1 MIRTLIF
8 MGLMAMSM
16 LMASCYLILGCPS
29 RGVQSLT
36 KTTEET
42 LELVKKEWQ
51 GTIRLTVE
59 KVKKYEMDPD
69 IGKEII
75 KNIREEERKIDTQ
88 LAVVQQMELNGTKE
102 EIFQFAE
109 RSELIINRAK
119 TVLKT
124 LNDLY
129 DISTLSSF
137 ETAAFFP
144 VDSVSIPPGK
154 LEEAKKAMEPVAQRI
169 VRFCSDHPR
178 TKFNAVIACSSTP
191 DSQEP
196 NAKSEE
202 MRAQS
207 IANLLASQLISNEEF
222 IPTPESIRIKWI
234 AQWASI
240 PNPDKSRSM
249 VSIVWNLLPASLS
262 Q

>member
-1 MIRTLIF
+1 MIRTFIL

-16 LMASCYLILGCPS
+16 LMASCILGCPS
-29 RGVQSLT
+29 HAVQSLT
-36 KTTEET
+36 KTRQEI
-42 LELVKKEWQ
+42 LELVKKEFM
-51 GTIRLTVE
+51 GAISLTVE

-75 KNIREEERKIDTQ
+75 RSIRNEERKIDTQ
-88 LAVVQQMELNGTKE
+88 LAVVQQLELNGTKE

-109 RSELIINRAK
+109 RSELIVNRAE

-137 ETAAFFP
+137 ETATFFP
-144 VDSVSIPPGK
+144 VDSVSIPAEK
-154 LEEAKKAMEPVAQRI
+154 LEDAKKAIEPVAQRI
-169 VRFCSDHPR
+169 VTFITDHPR
-178 TKFNAVIACSSTP
+178 EKFKAVIMCSSPP

-196 NAKSEE
+196 NVKLGEL
-202 MRAQS
+202 RAQTVV
-207 IANLLASQLISNEEF
+207 NLLANQLRSKEEF
-222 IPTPESIRIKWI
+222 IPIPERISIKWVVQKAAI
-234 AQWASI
+234 G
-240 PNPDKSRSM
+240 KSRDM
-249 VSIVWNLLPASLS
+249 VSIIWHVLPASLL